1 MAAEWMFLAL
11 AATLNMAANVV
22 LRYSGESQAA
32 AGVAVFGSVL
42 FLVAV
47 GLFGMNLLAY
57 MQALKK
63 IPLSVAYPTLVGLST
78 FGLALASSVIFD
90 ERVTGERFVGY
101 LLLVAALY
109 FISR

>member
-1 MAAEWMFLAL
+1 MAAEWIFLAL

-22 LRYSGESQAA
+22 LRYTGESQA

-63 IPLSVAYPTLVGLST
+63 IPLSVAYPMLVGFST

-90 ERVTGERFVGY
+90 ERVTAERFVGY